1 MERAAKAIPAEDADG
16 ADQTAGA
23 HAAGNGNAVFQAEDA
38 GSNRTGNSGG
48 QGGRQPD
55 AGIFDDITHLQHGCA
70 KSLRHQAAPAV
81 FGKAHDGKADHLG
94 AAARRGGAACQTGEG
109 KGKADSSGADGQ
121 GEDDTDQHRNDNA
134 HEKRAKLSC
143 PNNELTE
150 AVHQEADAGTD
161 KRTDPQPRKN
171 GDGGG
176 DENINFSFAA
186 DGFSKFRGNDDGK
199 ESTQRSTYR
208 VGAESHGAERIQ
220 DQRRSG
226 KGNTDGNGNG
236 DTGGAAGVA
245 CGGDKPIPVELI
257 AKRIQYGADEQRS
270 EQAHGHGAHGIDKI
284 ELSGGLDIFAGKERG
299 KSGGGH

>member
-55 AGIFDDITHLQHGCA
+55 AGIFDDITHLQHGGAQPLCD
-70 KSLRHQAAPAV
+70 QAAPAI

-109 KGKADSSGADGQ
+109 KGKADGSGADGQ

-161 KRTDPQPRKN
+161 EGADAKTGKN

-186 DGFSKFRGNDDGK
+186 DGFSKFRGDNDS
-199 ESTQRSTYR
+199 EECPQW
-208 VGAESHGAERIQ
+208 
-220 DQRRSG
+220 
-226 KGNTDGNGNG
+226 
-236 DTGGAAGVA
+236 AA
-245 CGGDKPIPVELI
+245 D
-257 AKRIQYGADEQRS
+257 
-270 EQAHGHGAHGIDKI
+270 
-284 ELSGGLDIFAGKERG
+284 
-299 KSGGGH
+299 

>member
-1 MERAAKAIPAEDADG
+1 MGPTRPQVPMPLAMAMPFSRRKMQVATGP
-16 ADQTAGA
+16 
-23 HAAGNGNAVFQAEDA
+23 
-38 GSNRTGNSGG
+38 GNSGG
-48 QGGRQPD
+48 QGGWQPD

-94 AAARRGGAACQTGEG
+94 AAACRGSATGQA
-109 KGKADSSGADGQ
+109 GKAESKADGGGTDGQ

-171 GDGGG
+171 GDGRG

-186 DGFSKFRGNDDGK
+186 DRFAQLGGNDDGK
-199 ESTQRSTYR
+199 
-208 VGAESHGAERIQ
+208 
-220 DQRRSG
+220 
-226 KGNTDGNGNG
+226 K
-236 DTGGAAGVA
+236 
-245 CGGDKPIPVELI
+245 
-257 AKRIQYGADEQRS
+257 
-270 EQAHGHGAHGIDKI
+270 
-284 ELSGGLDIFAGKERG
+284 
-299 KSGGGH
+299 

>member
-70 KSLRHQAAPAV
+70 QPLCDQAAPAV
-81 FGKAHDGKADHLG
+81 FGKAHDGEADHLG
-94 AAARRGGAACQTGEG
+94 AAACRGSAAGQAG
-109 KGKADSSGADGQ
+109 KAESKADSSGADGQ

-176 DENINFSFAA
+176 DENIDFGFAA
-186 DGFSKFRGNDDGK
+186 DGFAKFRGDNDSK
-199 ESTQRSTYR
+199 
-208 VGAESHGAERIQ
+208 
-220 DQRRSG
+220 
-226 KGNTDGNGNG
+226 K
-236 DTGGAAGVA
+236 
-245 CGGDKPIPVELI
+245 
-257 AKRIQYGADEQRS
+257 
-270 EQAHGHGAHGIDKI
+270 
-284 ELSGGLDIFAGKERG
+284 
-299 KSGGGH
+299 